1 MRMSADD
8 PQACCADDSCKSLGD
23 IESLSVGVGRQLFL
37 SDFETM
43 LPQLGVT
50 DSDSISRLFKLLDQD
65 ATGQVNEPFAR
76 TAFSLLAVDDAAE
89 GQIEVNYTGK
99 WFLRSENEIRDEV
112 ISHLTEHKTTDDF
125 SDGDSN
131 GESGMRVTSRG
142 AVSFIS
148 AADLKQMRC

>member
-1 MRMSADD
+1 MEYISIDELQKLRKA
-8 PQACCADDSCKSLGD
+8 DSCT
-23 IESLSVGVGRQLFL
+23 I
-37 SDFETM
+37 
-43 LPQLGVT
+43 
-50 DSDSISRLFKLLDQD
+50 DSIDSKKKRK
-65 ATGQVNEPFAR
+65 R
-76 TAFSLLAVDDAAE
+76 AVDDAAE

-148 AADLKQMRC
+148 AADLKKLRC